1 MKFNFIVIKKYI
13 TQTMKWRNA
22 NSVHMH
28 IEYIYNMYKNSQHFY
43 AVCVCGVHVSVHMD
57 IFSIGEPEWSFYLA
71 AIHLSFSA
79 AKFKLR
85 EVSKKSDGINNA
97 LQFTRHV

>member
-1 MKFNFIVIKKYI
+1 M
-13 TQTMKWRNA
+13 Q
-22 NSVHMH
+22 
-28 IEYIYNMYKNSQHFY
+28 
-43 AVCVCGVHVSVHMD
+43 CVHMD
-57 IFSIGEPEWSFYLA
+57 IFSIGEPEWSLYLA